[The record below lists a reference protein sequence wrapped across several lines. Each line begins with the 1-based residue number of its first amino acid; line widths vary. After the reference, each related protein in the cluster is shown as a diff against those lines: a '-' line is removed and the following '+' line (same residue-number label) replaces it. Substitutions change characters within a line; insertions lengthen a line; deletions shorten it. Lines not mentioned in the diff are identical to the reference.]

1 MAFSYY
7 SAAITLGD
15 PVRHWEDNNY
25 TTTLHLYTNAASL
38 SWVVGTNEKTEELLA
53 VIFKNARTSI
63 DQLSAYRIQA
73 KYYHGIQHHDKGR
86 EALHQCLEDLGE
98 KGYHLGITAA
108 RLKRE
113 FDEVEEMIN
122 KMGKEEVTNMKPCE
136 DPIIRGVMSVL
147 EEL

>member
-15 PVRHWEDNNY
+15 PVRDWEDSNY
-25 TTTLHLYTNAASL
+25 TATLHLYTNAVSL
-38 SWVVGTNEKTEELLA
+38 SWVLGQNEKTEQLLA
-53 VIFKNARTSI
+53 VVFKNARTFI
-63 DQLSAYRIQA
+63 DRLSAYRIQA
-73 KYYHGIQHHDKGR
+73 KYYYGIQQHDKGT
-86 EALHQCLEDLGE
+86 EVLHQCLKDLGE
-98 KGYHLGITAA
+98 KEYHLGITAA
-108 RLKRE
+108 SLKRE

-122 KMGKEEVTNMKPCE
+122 KMGEEQVTNMKPCE